1 MDFLFVGYNDFHSI
15 LKQMTKMNSKASVLW
30 VFGVVAILLSS
41 CGSRSFR
48 IRETYDAAVSARRV
62 ELNLSH
68 LGRSTNNFGLYTL
81 NQNII
86 KEIKE
91 GGETVITVYDLL
103 KIDSEGFDIEK
114 KVFIIVGENESHSME
129 LLTFEKQFDRYVA
142 STSEEIMRADSS
154 NVSVVT
160 QISETK
166 QRTARFKY
174 VLSADILSKI
184 KNSNQISLQYYAG
197 PDLISV
203 QLKGRSLRKLKELI
217 DRN

>member
-1 MDFLFVGYNDFHSI
+1 
-15 LKQMTKMNSKASVLW
+15 MNSKASVLW

-142 STSEEIMRADSS
+142 STSEEIMQDRK
-154 NVSVVT
+154 SVV
-160 QISETK
+160 
-166 QRTARFKY
+166 
-174 VLSADILSKI
+174 
-184 KNSNQISLQYYAG
+184 
-197 PDLISV
+197 
-203 QLKGRSLRKLKELI
+203 
-217 DRN
+217 